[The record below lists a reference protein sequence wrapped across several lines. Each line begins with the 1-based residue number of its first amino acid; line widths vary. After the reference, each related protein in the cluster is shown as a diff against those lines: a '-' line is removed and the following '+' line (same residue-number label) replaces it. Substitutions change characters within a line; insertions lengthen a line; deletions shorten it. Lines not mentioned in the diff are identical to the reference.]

1 MSTTAKVSAR
11 QRIES
16 ILDDNSFVEIGALV
30 KARSTDFNIKTNDS
44 PSDGVITGY
53 GIVNGKLVY
62 IYSQDASVI
71 GGSVGEMHAKK
82 IVNLYNMAMKTGA
95 PVIGLVDSTGLRLQ
109 EAVDGLN
116 AFGEIYL
123 KQAMA
128 SGVIPMITAVFGS
141 CGGGLS
147 VVSSMGDFT
156 FMEGEKAE
164 LFVNSPNA
172 INENRKEVCDSASAK
187 FQSESGTVDFVG
199 TESEIFEGIRD
210 LVSILPSNNE
220 KADYE
225 EECEDDLN
233 RACEGMENCV
243 EDTLIA
249 ISNISDNGYVF
260 EVKKA
265 YAPEML
271 TAFIKVNGA
280 TVGVVANRTK
290 VYDDDDMNVAAEY
303 EAKLTVGG
311 CKKAAEFVEFCD
323 AFGIAILTLTNVDGF
338 KATMCQEKHGA
349 KATAKL
355 VYAFANAT
363 VPKVNILI
371 GNAMGSAYVAM
382 NSKAIGAD
390 VVYAWP
396 TAKVGMMDAKSAV
409 QIMYADEIE
418 KADDASVIIN
428 EKTKEYNELQSN
440 VMSAAARGYVDSI
453 IEPVDTRKYVI
464 GETKRA
470 GQIGWG
476 FGLREAFPNS
486 YFTDVMDAEFEG
498 HQFKIPTHYDE
509 MLTQLYG
516 DYMIIPPADKQVS
529 HQLTASVNSRT
540 E

>member
-1 MSTTAKVSAR
+1 
-11 QRIES
+11 
-16 ILDDNSFVEIGALV
+16 
-30 KARSTDFNIKTNDS
+30 
-44 PSDGVITGY
+44 
-53 GIVNGKLVY
+53 
-62 IYSQDASVI
+62 
-71 GGSVGEMHAKK
+71 
-82 IVNLYNMAMKTGA
+82 
-95 PVIGLVDSTGLRLQ
+95 
-109 EAVDGLN
+109 
-116 AFGEIYL
+116 
-123 KQAMA
+123 
-128 SGVIPMITAVFGS
+128 MITAVFGS

-290 VYDDDDMNVAAEY
+290 VYDDDMNVAAEY

-363 VPKVNILI
+363 GPKVNILI

-464 GETKRA
+464 G
-470 GQIGWG
+470 
-476 FGLREAFPNS
+476 AF
-486 YFTDVMDAEFEG
+486 
-498 HQFKIPTHYDE
+498 E
-509 MLTQLYG
+509 MLYTKYENRPG
-516 DYMIIPPADKQVS
+516 KKHGTV
-529 HQLTASVNSRT
+529 
-540 E
+540 

>member
-30 KARSTDFNIKTNDS
+30 KARSTDFNIKTNDT

-225 EECEDDLN
+225 EECEEIGFEAPGEIKGNLV
-233 RACEGMENCV
+233 EGFSFTNEPV
-243 EDTLIA
+243 QFAHT
-249 ISNISDNGYVF
+249 
-260 EVKKA
+260 
-265 YAPEML
+265 AP
-271 TAFIKVNGA
+271 N
-280 TVGVVANRTK
+280 TK
-290 VYDDDDMNVAAEY
+290 
-303 EAKLTVGG
+303 
-311 CKKAAEFVEFCD
+311 
-323 AFGIAILTLTNVDGF
+323 
-338 KATMCQEKHGA
+338 EK
-349 KATAKL
+349 
-355 VYAFANAT
+355 
-363 VPKVNILI
+363 PKVENQKSKNNNMLP
-371 GNAMGSAYVAM
+371 GSENRKLY
-382 NSKAIGAD
+382 NSK
-390 VVYAWP
+390 
-396 TAKVGMMDAKSAV
+396 
-409 QIMYADEIE
+409 
-418 KADDASVIIN
+418 
-428 EKTKEYNELQSN
+428 
-440 VMSAAARGYVDSI
+440 
-453 IEPVDTRKYVI
+453 
-464 GETKRA
+464 
-470 GQIGWG
+470 
-476 FGLREAFPNS
+476 
-486 YFTDVMDAEFEG
+486 
-498 HQFKIPTHYDE
+498 
-509 MLTQLYG
+509 
-516 DYMIIPPADKQVS
+516 
-529 HQLTASVNSRT
+529 
-540 E
+540 

>member
-30 KARSTDFNIKTNDS
+30 KARSTDFNIKTNDT

-220 KADYE
+220 
-225 EECEDDLN
+225 
-233 RACEGMENCV
+233 
-243 EDTLIA
+243 
-249 ISNISDNGYVF
+249 
-260 EVKKA
+260 
-265 YAPEML
+265 
-271 TAFIKVNGA
+271 
-280 TVGVVANRTK
+280 
-290 VYDDDDMNVAAEY
+290 
-303 EAKLTVGG
+303 
-311 CKKAAEFVEFCD
+311 
-323 AFGIAILTLTNVDGF
+323 
-338 KATMCQEKHGA
+338 
-349 KATAKL
+349 
-355 VYAFANAT
+355 
-363 VPKVNILI
+363 
-371 GNAMGSAYVAM
+371 
-382 NSKAIGAD
+382 
-390 VVYAWP
+390 
-396 TAKVGMMDAKSAV
+396 
-409 QIMYADEIE
+409 
-418 KADDASVIIN
+418 
-428 EKTKEYNELQSN
+428 
-440 VMSAAARGYVDSI
+440 
-453 IEPVDTRKYVI
+453 
-464 GETKRA
+464 
-470 GQIGWG
+470 
-476 FGLREAFPNS
+476 
-486 YFTDVMDAEFEG
+486 
-498 HQFKIPTHYDE
+498 
-509 MLTQLYG
+509 
-516 DYMIIPPADKQVS
+516 
-529 HQLTASVNSRT
+529 
-540 E
+540 

>member
-30 KARSTDFNIKTNDS
+30 KARSTDFNIKTNDT

-53 GIVNGKLVY
+53 GIINGKLVY

-290 VYDDDDMNVAAEY
+290 VYDDDMNVAAEY

-464 GETKRA
+464 G
-470 GQIGWG
+470 
-476 FGLREAFPNS
+476 AF
-486 YFTDVMDAEFEG
+486 
-498 HQFKIPTHYDE
+498 E
-509 MLTQLYG
+509 MLYTKYKNRPG
-516 DYMIIPPADKQVS
+516 KKHGTV
-529 HQLTASVNSRT
+529 
-540 E
+540 

>member
-30 KARSTDFNIKTNDS
+30 KARSTDFNIKTNDT

-290 VYDDDDMNVAAEY
+290 VYDDDMNVAAEY

-323 AFGIAILTLTNVDGF
+323 AFGIAILTLT
-338 KATMCQEKHGA
+338 
-349 KATAKL
+349 
-355 VYAFANAT
+355 
-363 VPKVNILI
+363 
-371 GNAMGSAYVAM
+371 S
-382 NSKAIGAD
+382 
-390 VVYAWP
+390 
-396 TAKVGMMDAKSAV
+396 
-409 QIMYADEIE
+409 
-418 KADDASVIIN
+418 
-428 EKTKEYNELQSN
+428 
-440 VMSAAARGYVDSI
+440 
-453 IEPVDTRKYVI
+453 
-464 GETKRA
+464 
-470 GQIGWG
+470 
-476 FGLREAFPNS
+476 
-486 YFTDVMDAEFEG
+486 
-498 HQFKIPTHYDE
+498 
-509 MLTQLYG
+509 
-516 DYMIIPPADKQVS
+516 
-529 HQLTASVNSRT
+529 
-540 E
+540 

>member
-30 KARSTDFNIKTNDS
+30 KARSTDFNIKTNDT

-225 EECEDDLN
+225 EECDEDFLRILLN
-233 RACEGMENCV
+233 VRENIFDV
-243 EDTLIA
+243 LKNRKM
-249 ISNISDNGYVF
+249 NISDR
-260 EVKKA
+260 VKTILNYA
-265 YAPEML
+265 YDVQDKINNNNVDKVPQSVDNCD
-271 TAFIKVNGA
+271 FSQSKKCINDIKECVKLCLSLEIMEDSW
-280 TVGVVANRTK
+280 TGVIENTLGIFDN
-290 VYDDDDMNVAAEY
+290 YDNLSGEFDLYISGREY
-303 EAKLTVGG
+303 EYENL
-311 CKKAAEFVEFCD
+311 
-323 AFGIAILTLTNVDGF
+323 
-338 KATMCQEKHGA
+338 
-349 KATAKL
+349 L
-355 VYAFANAT
+355 VYF
-363 VPKVNILI
+363 IYRYLL
-371 GNAMGSAYVAM
+371 
-382 NSKAIGAD
+382 KA
-390 VVYAWP
+390 V
-396 TAKVGMMDAKSAV
+396 
-409 QIMYADEIE
+409 
-418 KADDASVIIN
+418 
-428 EKTKEYNELQSN
+428 
-440 VMSAAARGYVDSI
+440 
-453 IEPVDTRKYVI
+453 
-464 GETKRA
+464 
-470 GQIGWG
+470 
-476 FGLREAFPNS
+476 F
-486 YFTDVMDAEFEG
+486 
-498 HQFKIPTHYDE
+498 
-509 MLTQLYG
+509 
-516 DYMIIPPADKQVS
+516 
-529 HQLTASVNSRT
+529 
-540 E
+540 